1 MHITPVPCL
10 RDNYAYLAWADGAE
24 GALVVDPSESLPVV
38 RALEAAGRKLVAILN
53 THHHWDHVGG
63 NSELVQRYGPIPVYG
78 HASDK
83 GRIAEQT
90 QWLETGSEFDAAG
103 LHFRALHIPG
113 HTLGAVAYVTD
124 DAVFTGDTLFVA
136 GCGRLFEG
144 TPAQMYTSLNVTLG
158 ALPDDTRVF
167 CGHEYTVKNLEFAL
181 HVEPGN
187 AQVREKSARVAE
199 LRARGVPTV
208 PSTIGEERRTNP
220 FLRCDSAEIIE
231 SVASRLG
238 DDRTPQAVLAAVRAA
253 KDAY

>member
-10 RDNYAYLAWADGAE
+10 RDNYAYLAWGDGAD
-24 GALVVDPSESLPVV
+24 GALVVDPSEAAPVV
-38 RALEAAGRKLVAILN
+38 RALEAAGRKLVAVLN

-63 NSELVQRYGPIPVYG
+63 NSELVKRYGPIPVFG

-83 GRIAEQT
+83 GRIAEQSEF
-90 QWLETGSEFDAAG
+90 LETGSEFDVAG

-124 DAVFTGDTLFVA
+124 RAVFTGDTLFVA

-144 TPAQMYTSLNVTLG
+144 TPEQMYTSLNVTLG
-158 ALPDDTRVF
+158 ALADDTRVF
-167 CGHEYTVKNLEFAL
+167 CGHEYTAKNLEFAL

-187 AQVREKSARVAE
+187 ADARAKAERVAG
-199 LRARGVPTV
+199 LRERGEPSV
-208 PSTIGEERRTNP
+208 PSTLGDERRTNP
-220 FLRCDSAEIIE
+220 FMRCDSAEIIK
-231 SVASRLG
+231 SVADRLG
-238 DDRTPQAVLAAVRAA
+238 ADRGPAAVLAAVRAA